1 MNMKQSNN
9 RQGPVVIVSK
19 DIVYAF
25 PFGIAYLAGYLRAK
39 GEDVRVLFR
48 PENPDFYPDFAR
60 KIAAL
65 NPLAVAFGSLYPDLY
80 PVRDIIRLLDAG
92 GRSFPAIIGG
102 QMVSPTPEF
111 AVRVTGA
118 DYGVIGEGEII
129 LHNLVVAL
137 RNNGNPAEVK
147 GLVVRDGDATLL
159 TGPGE
164 FIEDLADLPPI
175 PYDLFP
181 AEKWLDIG
189 RFYARAP
196 QPHWRY
202 NDRVVSIHG
211 GRGCPYTCNFC
222 YHSNRA
228 RYRKIPD
235 MMAEADEMLARYDAN
250 LLYFGDDLVLASPKR
265 ARELTE
271 AITRLSRPVEYS
283 VSCRFDIL
291 SRIDDDLLREMRRTG
306 CRIMGL
312 GIESGSQRILDVM
325 HKRITVEQIRE
336 GLRRLKNVR
345 ILPTVS
351 IMVGQLS
358 ETREDVEESMALML
372 DAVRENIY
380 VQFAFTITT
389 PFPGTEL
396 YQLAIDQGMLR
407 DHDDFFKRFD
417 PDRQI
422 GELTV
427 NFSAMGDDE
436 VRAQRKRLEDAF
448 RRESELMKGAA
459 AMRVERLR
467 KILGK
472 IDYELR
478 RRFFPELKATG
489 LSRLLLWPY
498 FAAYDLLQILLDR
511 LRLRLMGLR
520 DSI

>member
-1 MNMKQSNN
+1 MRASGNN
-9 RQGPVVIVSK
+9 SGPVVIVSK

-25 PFGIAYLAGYLRAK
+25 PFGIAYLAGYLRQQ

-48 PENPDFYPDFAR
+48 PENPAFFPEFAR
-60 KIAAL
+60 RIAAMQ
-65 NPLAVAFGSLYPDLY
+65 PLAVCFGSLYPDLY
-80 PVRDIIRLLDAG
+80 PVRDIVRILDAA
-92 GRSFPAIIGG
+92 RRNFSVVIGG

-129 LHNLVVAL
+129 LHELVAAL
-137 RNNGNPAEVK
+137 RSGKDPAGVK
-147 GLVVRDGDATLL
+147 GLAIRSGDRVEL

-164 FIEDLADLPPI
+164 YIEDLANLPPI

-202 NDRVVSIHG
+202 NDRVISIHG

-222 YHSNRA
+222 YHANRA
-228 RYRKIPD
+228 RYRKVPA
-235 MMAEADEMLARYDAN
+235 MMAEAEEMMQRYDAN

-291 SRIDDDLLREMRRTG
+291 SRMDDDQLREMKRTG

-325 HKRITVEQIRE
+325 HKKITVEQVRD
-336 GLRRLKNVR
+336 GLRRLKEVG
-345 ILPTVS
+345 IMPTVS

-358 ETREDVEESMALML
+358 ETAEDVEMSRALML
-372 DAVRENIY
+372 DAVRENKY

-396 YQLAIDQGMLR
+396 YDLALAEGRLK
-407 DHDDFFKRFD
+407 DHEDFFHRFD

-422 GELTV
+422 GALTV
-427 NFSAMGDDE
+427 NFSKMTDEE
-436 VRAQRKRLEDAF
+436 VRTRRQKLEEDF
-448 RRESELMKGAA
+448 RRESERMKGSGV
-459 AMRVERLR
+459 MGVERLR
-467 KILGK
+467 KVFGK

-478 RRFFPELKATG
+478 RRLFPELKATG
-489 LSRLLLWPY
+489 VSRLLLGPY
-498 FAAYDLLQILLDR
+498 FAAYDLVQGLLDR
-511 LRLRLMGLR
+511 VRLHLLGLR
-520 DSI
+520 